1 MPDSLEILRRAFAT
15 DGIGDPLARAG
26 IAAIAMGESGLAPRT
41 EASYS
46 HTPNARIRAIF
57 PSRLGHLGDDDLDRL
72 KSDDAAFFDA
82 VYGGMLGNHL
92 VGDGYR
98 YRGRGIIQLTGR
110 GNYAALGRKL
120 GVALEDDPDLA
131 NDPETAAR
139 IACAYVL
146 ARWDG
151 VSWASM
157 KRCVGNAVASTEAI
171 KDAAFARFQREG
183 TFA

>member
-1 MPDSLEILRRAFAT
+1 
-15 DGIGDPLARAG
+15 
-26 IAAIAMGESGLAPRT
+26 MGVLV
-41 EASYS
+41 
-46 HTPNARIRAIF
+46 
-57 PSRLGHLGDDDLDRL
+57 DDLITLGTKEPYRMFTSRAEYRL
-72 KSDDAAFFDA
+72 
-82 VYGGMLGNHL
+82 MLREDNA
-92 VGDGYR
+92 DMR
-98 YRGRGIIQLTGR
+98 LTEI
-110 GNYAALGRKL
+110 GRKL

-151 VSWASM
+151 VSWTSM